1 MGIMEKVVSVLGFVD
16 REEEE
21 VEETVEEKP
30 VQKVAPVALRQES
43 KPAVRP
49 NNVVAF
55 HGGKETANHQDNT
68 TRALAL
74 S

>member
-30 VQKVAPVALRQES
+30 VQKAAPVALRQES

-55 HGGKETANHQDNT
+55 HGG
-68 TRALAL
+68 
-74 S
+74 